1 MAESAYNAW
10 YDQGTVS
17 VTSGSTRVLGNN
29 TKWLTAGINTG
40 AVFRINGWPY
50 EYEVKEVVSDSEITL
65 AREYFGSNLSNQSYS
80 IDRNHQ
86 STLLADLAARVAT
99 VMGKHMKLI
108 DEDFHTV
115 AGESAYDIAKR
126 LGKTTAA
133 TEAAWVDE
141 LKNGTEYVALKNTVA
156 EIVSTGAGNANS
168 NFVDKNIGLF
178 TDVVSAAIR
187 NGSFSGLHVGNYHAF
202 SNVPHSY
209 YWPTS
214 DATAVSGKTYYA
226 DVNGTALSEQPTAG
240 ADISGA
246 GYFEKI
252 DATYTGNM
260 RHMDFDYLLR
270 CGDSDLTQHASL
282 VMPDSPMFYMG
293 MNPTNTTV
301 GGYAGS
307 NLRLIGM
314 KRAEAIFKAC
324 FGADHVLKHREYLV
338 NAVTDGKPTAGAWY
352 DSYCEI
358 PDERMVYGSC
368 IFDSG
373 NPDGQTVYN
382 RYTVSNAQL
391 SAFRYAKYL
400 ISNRQYYWLR
410 NVVSAAYFA
419 LVFNDGGCSCNVAS
433 DASGVR
439 PAALIY

>member
-10 YDQGTVS
+10 YDQGTVN

-86 STLLADLAARVAT
+86 STLLADLAARVVT
-99 VMGKHMKLI
+99 VMGKYMKLV

-115 AGESAYDIAKR
+115 AGESAYEIAKR

-133 TEAAWVDE
+133 TEAAWIDE
-141 LKNGTEYVALKNTVA
+141 LKAGAEYVALKNTVA

-202 SNVPHSY
+202 SNVPYSY

-246 GYFEKI
+246 GYFC
-252 DATYTGNM
+252 N
-260 RHMDFDYLLR
+260 
-270 CGDSDLTQHASL
+270 
-282 VMPDSPMFYMG
+282 
-293 MNPTNTTV
+293 
-301 GGYAGS
+301 
-307 NLRLIGM
+307 
-314 KRAEAIFKAC
+314 AE
-324 FGADHVLKHREYLV
+324 
-338 NAVTDGKPTAGAWY
+338 
-352 DSYCEI
+352 
-358 PDERMVYGSC
+358 
-368 IFDSG
+368 
-373 NPDGQTVYN
+373 
-382 RYTVSNAQL
+382 
-391 SAFRYAKYL
+391 
-400 ISNRQYYWLR
+400 
-410 NVVSAAYFA
+410 
-419 LVFNDGGCSCNVAS
+419 
-433 DASGVR
+433 
-439 PAALIY
+439 

>member
-1 MAESAYNAW
+1 MAETTTSSW
-10 YDQGTVS
+10 YRAGTVS
-17 VTSGSTRVLGNN
+17 INSGSTTVNGVN
-29 TKWLTAGINTG
+29 TRWTTAGINPG
-40 AVFRINGWPY
+40 ASFRIDGLPDD
-50 EYEVKEVVSDSEITL
+50 YEVAEVVSDTQLTL
-65 AREYFGSNLSNQSYS
+65 VNPYYGSNISGKTYS
-80 IDRNHQ
+80 IDRNFQ
-86 STLLADLAARVAT
+86 STPNAEIAHKVVSMLGKYEKYIDTDMNT
-99 VMGKHMKLI
+99 VQ
-108 DEDFHTV
+108 
-115 AGESAYDIAKR
+115 GESAYDIAKR

-133 TEAAWVDE
+133 TESAWIDE
-141 LKNGTEYVALKNTVA
+141 LKNGEEYVALKNTVA

-178 TDVVSAAIR
+178 TDAVSAAIR

-202 SNVPHSY
+202 SNVPYSY

-252 DATYTGNM
+252 DATHTGNM

-358 PDERMVYGSC
+358 PDERMVYGLC

-410 NVVSAAYFA
+410 NVVSAAFFA
-419 LVFNDGGCSCNVAS
+419 RVINYGVCDYGNAS
-433 DASGVR
+433 AEYGVR

>member
-1 MAESAYNAW
+1 MTTRNDW
-10 YDQGTVS
+10 YRDGTVN
-17 VTSGSTRVLGNN
+17 VTSGSTTVTGSR
-29 TKWLTAGINTG
+29 TYWSTAGINAG
-40 AVFRINGWPY
+40 ATFRLDGWPY
-50 EYEVKEVVSDSEITL
+50 AYEVAEVVSDTEIQL
-65 AREYFGSNLSNQSYS
+65 RKAYNGSNLSGQSYS
-80 IDRNHQ
+80 IDPNRS
-86 STLLADLAARVAT
+86 STILADLAARNANL
-99 VMGKHMKLI
+99 MGKYEKLY
-108 DEDFHTV
+108 DEDLHTV
-115 AGESAYDIAKR
+115 AGESAYEIAKR

-133 TEAAWVDE
+133 TESAWIDE
-141 LKNGTEYVALKNTVA
+141 LKAGAEYVALKNTVA

-202 SNVPHSY
+202 SNVPYPY

-293 MNPTNTTV
+293 MNPANTTV

-410 NVVSAAYFA
+410 NVVSAAFFA
-419 LVFNDGGCSCNVAS
+419 LVCDHGHCAYDNAS
-433 DASGVR
+433 YAYGVR